1 MKATIIFISWFLQ
14 QATMNASYVAGT
26 VLSLGMWP
34 LRPLHPCQGCGLIQP
49 FTSWNSKWTVKIS

>member
-14 QATMNASYVAGT
+14 QMGMNASYVAGT

-34 LRPLHPCQGCGLIQP
+34 PCSP
-49 FTSWNSKWTVKIS
+49 TPARDVV